1 MIAAAVLAAHVELNP
16 GNWFAWIVVG
26 LISGAIAARVVAG
39 RGFGCVA
46 DIVVGI
52 AGAIIGGFLLSSLFG
67 ASGNVGFWGSIIV
80 AFIGA
85 AALLAVLKLVSGGRV
100 SADWPPRASARGDLC
115 GLFGPRCGGRR
126 ISRLALYEER
136 CRGGEGE
143 EGDGQDERGLHGVDV
158 TRDEHV
164 VRERRELVGDGG
176 WQVGGQLR
184 AVLPRTD
191 LKPVRPD

>member
-67 ASGNVGFWGSIIV
+67 ESGNVGFWGSIIV

-85 AALLAVLKLVSGGRV
+85 AALLAVLKLVSGGR
-100 SADWPPRASARGDLC
+100 L
-115 GLFGPRCGGRR
+115 
-126 ISRLALYEER
+126 
-136 CRGGEGE
+136 
-143 EGDGQDERGLHGVDV
+143 
-158 TRDEHV
+158 
-164 VRERRELVGDGG
+164 
-176 WQVGGQLR
+176 
-184 AVLPRTD
+184 
-191 LKPVRPD
+191 